1 MITRIDPPLP
11 LKTPKG
17 KALAYFMIDY
27 GIDHD
32 LMWVCFQNDTGECWT
47 WKNSDIRADDN
58 ITIGRLN
65 DSIPVYKME
74 EFFINRQHL
83 YGDKAK

>member
-1 MITRIDPPLP
+1 MITRIDPPIP

-17 KALAYFMIDY
+17 KALAYFMVDY

-32 LMWVCFQNDTGECWT
+32 LMWICFQNETGECWT
-47 WKNSDIRADDN
+47 WKNKDIRADDN

-65 DSIPVYKME
+65 VNIPNYKME
-74 EFFINRQHL
+74 EFFINGQFIHR
-83 YGDKAK
+83 DKSE